1 MNGGK
6 RHDQMII
13 FWAVGLPLAGFAHAL
28 LLILVLVSRG
38 PSQAIIPE
46 NVMEVAMVTL
56 HRDANVL
63 PEKVMVAPPVVTG
76 DMGVIEEPPIP
87 DQMILETPDAEEDE
101 GEEKEPE
108 SEEERVERSEQIA
121 KLDTSDIDADTGP
134 ETHLPTDPDSNV
146 TDLREVYMHG
156 SGTNVADP
164 ELAAY
169 IRDCKDRIMKK
180 WHVLPAVANE
190 NPDLSVV
197 IGVIID
203 NKGKIKKAK
212 IVDPSG
218 NRQYDSATYRAIKQM
233 GSLPAPPSEK
243 IMEFAKDGV
252 FIRFKASDKVF

>member
-1 MNGGK
+1 ML
-6 RHDQMII
+6 I
-13 FWAVGLPLAGFAHAL
+13 FWVIGLPLAGFGHVL

-63 PEKVMVAPPVVTG
+63 PQKVMVAPPVVTG

-87 DQMILETPDAEEDE
+87 DQMILETPDAEDDE
-101 GEEKEPE
+101 GKEKEPE
-108 SEEERVERSEQIA
+108 SEEEVKKRREDLIAIIDRSQV
-121 KLDTSDIDADTGP
+121 DAPTGP
-134 ETHLPTDPDSNV
+134 ETNLPTDPDSNV

-156 SGTNVADP
+156 SGSNVADP

-169 IRDCKDRIMKK
+169 IRDCKDRIMKN
-180 WHVLPAVANE
+180 WHVLPSVVQE
-190 NPDLSVV
+190 NPEISVV

-203 NKGKIKKAK
+203 EKGKIKKAK

-218 NRQYDSATYRAIKQM
+218 NRQYDSATYRTVKQM

-243 IMEFAKDGV
+243 IMEYAQDGV